1 MLSPVLLPISCILPS
16 PPCPASFLR
25 LSLSRVVSCVC
36 RQFTL
41 CCARLADLCGKGL
54 ETSVAEFT
62 AYRLLHALYKKHFHQ
77 VTNRYTQMK
86 PLLLKETS
94 HSFSSTIH
102 P

>member
-1 MLSPVLLPISCILPS
+1 MR
-16 PPCPASFLR
+16 PCG
-25 LSLSRVVSCVC
+25 CGC